1 MSKNVT
7 LLNARAQQISK
18 RVRRHAAGLVDA
30 DLSGDKGEGADEGS
44 PTHFGCDV
52 CVEIHV
58 VMVARQF
65 GQRKSREASGRA

>member
-30 DLSGDKGEGADEGS
+30 GFVASDGSCALS
-44 PTHFGCDV
+44 V
-52 CVEIHV
+52 
-58 VMVARQF
+58 R
-65 GQRKSREASGRA
+65 